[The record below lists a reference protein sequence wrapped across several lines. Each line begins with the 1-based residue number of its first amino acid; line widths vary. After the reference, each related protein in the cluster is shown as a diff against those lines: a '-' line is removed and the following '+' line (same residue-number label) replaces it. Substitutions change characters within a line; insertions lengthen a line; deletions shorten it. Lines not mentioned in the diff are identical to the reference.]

1 MHAFG
6 PPPATPDEAELL
18 LRRVPELAVLPELSA
33 CVAAP
38 VRTAGWPPT
47 PPEIAAHADPALV
60 DRVHVALRDLHARAD
75 REGAGGL
82 AFLTGALAHFLAPPR
97 AVPPLEHPLIV
108 ALLLRAAAQARGEP
122 DGADAIG
129 ALMDLWT

>member
-1 MHAFG
+1 MREFG
-6 PPPATPDEAELL
+6 PSPATPDDAELL
-18 LRRVPELAVLPELSA
+18 LRRVPELAGLPEFA
-33 CVAAP
+33 GCVREP

-47 PPEIAAHADPALV
+47 RAELAAHADPALAE
-60 DRVHVALRDLHARAD
+60 RVRRALGDLHARAD

-82 AFLTGALAHFLAPPR
+82 GFLAGALAHFLAPAR
-97 AVPPLEHPLIV
+97 ALPPLEHPLIV

-122 DGADAIG
+122 DGAAAIA

>member
-6 PPPATPDEAELL
+6 PRPATPSEAELL
-18 LRRVPELAVLPELSA
+18 LRRVPELAALPELA
-33 CVAAP
+33 GCVVAP
-38 VRTAGWPPT
+38 ARTDSWPPT
-47 PPEIAAHADPALV
+47 PAEIAGLADAALA
-60 DRVHVALRDLHARAD
+60 DRVRVALRDLHARAD

-82 AFLTGALAHFLAPPR
+82 AFLTGALAHFLAPAR
-97 AVPPLEHPLIV
+97 ALPPLEHPLIV

-122 DGADAIG
+122 DGADAIA